1 MGISKQIQLEE
12 ISADSFIRERA
23 DRLRNEYE
31 RKLQECIEDMLRLK
45 QTWIVKWR
53 SIMALALSTTLKTA
67 LSIRA
72 LPTRTPKARSCL
84 ARRTLPA
91 ANICFT
97 RKICQLPLQRRRKG
111 DGRTGRTG
119 NY

>member
-1 MGISKQIQLEE
+1 MAAG
-12 ISADSFIRERA
+12 
-23 DRLRNEYE
+23 
-31 RKLQECIEDMLRLK
+31 
-45 QTWIVKWR
+45 VKHYFKNGKEHKGATHKDAKGKVM
-53 SIMALALSTTLKTA
+53 SGKTH
-67 LSIRA
+67 
-72 LPTRTPKARSCL
+72 
-84 ARRTLPA
+84 LPA